1 MAAQDSDLEKTELPS
16 QHKLDQAREEG
27 NVPRSRELAA
37 CVSLLAGG
45 LLLWMMGSDLQG
57 ALSAVLRDALSFS
70 RAEAT
75 DPVQLLEQ
83 VGQRAG
89 RVIWHFLPFAAIIVA
104 LSIVAPL
111 LVGGWIFALK
121 NAGPRFS
128 RIDPLAG
135 IGRMVSV
142 DSLAE
147 FGKAVVKAVLVGVV
161 AWLSL
166 SRQWNE
172 LLALPSQS
180 VNEQAS
186 ALADLLLSA
195 FFPLAGTLALIA
207 AVDVPWQ
214 RWRHTRQLMMTREE
228 VRQEHKEQ
236 EGSPE
241 VKGRIRALQREMA
254 RRRMMSAIPTADVVI
269 TNPTHYAVALSYSES
284 SQSAPRV
291 VAKGTDEMAARIRAL
306 AAEHRVPLLESPPLA
321 RALYR
326 HVEIGDAIPE
336 KLYTAVAQVLAYVF
350 QLRSGGDPERPTD
363 IAVPEGMDV
372 AAGER
377 GR

>member
-57 ALSAVLRDALSFS
+57 ELSAVLRDALSFS

-241 VKGRIRALQREMA
+241 VKGRIRTLQREMA

>member
-89 RVIWHFLPFAAIIVA
+89 RVIWHFLPFAAIIVV

-135 IGRMVSV
+135 IGRMVSI

-166 SRQWNE
+166 SRQWDE

-180 VNEQAS
+180 VNQQAS

-241 VKGRIRALQREMA
+241 VKGRIRTLQREMA

-291 VAKGTDEMAARIRAL
+291 VAKGTDEVAARIRAL